1 MYCSKCGK
9 ENINGSNFCSNC
21 GNNMNISNNN
31 VNIKKGEG
39 NKETSLVLGIIC
51 LVSSFFINILC
62 FIPGI
67 ISIVYAKK
75 YKKESGKL
83 GVGFGL
89 SLGGMIFS
97 LIVLILV
104 ILFFVF
110 IFAMINET
118 NNEGDYKYNYNTEY
132 TYNLSNV

>member
-1 MYCSKCGK
+1 MYCSNCGK
-9 ENINGSNFCSNC
+9 ENDKNNNFCINC
-21 GNNMNISNNN
+21 GKKLNYSQ
-31 VNIKKGEG
+31 NIKQSDG

-51 LVSSFFINILC
+51 LISSFFISVLC

-75 YKKESGKL
+75 FKKESGKL

-97 LIVLILV
+97 LIMFIITIFLVL
-104 ILFFVF
+104 F
-110 IFAMINET
+110 IIGIVNET
-118 NNEGDYKYNYNTEY
+118 NNEGDYKYNYDTKY
-132 TYNLSNV
+132 TYYLPNK

>member
-1 MYCSKCGK
+1 MY
-9 ENINGSNFCSNC
+9 CSNC
-21 GNNMNISNNN
+21 GTENKVDSNYCYNC
-31 VNIKKGEG
+31 G
-39 NKETSLVLGIIC
+39 NKLKSEVKKSGNEETSLLLGIIC
-51 LVSSFFINILC
+51 LVSSFFVNIFC

-97 LIVLILV
+97 FIVLVLC

-118 NNEGDYKYNYNTEY
+118 NNEGDYKYNYETKY
-132 TYNLSNV
+132 TYNLSSI

>member
-1 MYCSKCGK
+1 MYCSNCGK
-9 ENINGSNFCSNC
+9 ENNSDNKFCVNC
-21 GNNMNISNNN
+21 GNNLTYTN
-31 VNIKKGEG
+31 VNIKSESNG
-39 NKETSLVLGIIC
+39 NKDTSLILGIIC

-83 GVGFGL
+83 GAGFGL

-97 LIVLILV
+97 FITLLISIFFILLI
-104 ILFFVF
+104 IG
-110 IFAMINET
+110 ITNET
-118 NNEGDYKYNYNTEY
+118 NNEGDYKYNYNNEF
-132 TYNLSNV
+132 TYNLPNV